1 MKRKR
6 EKIEL
11 ERMGA
16 IFSKD
21 VDKCRQRVKMGEC
34 VYCSRPGLEKGAGER
49 CKANDARPG
58 DGKVYPSRDPGLRD
72 IRYIRADSSAAAR
85 WAEIH

>member
-34 VYCSRPGLEKGAGER
+34 VYCSRPGLEKR
-49 CKANDARPG
+49 
-58 DGKVYPSRDPGLRD
+58 SRGTV
-72 IRYIRADSSAAAR
+72 
-85 WAEIH
+85 